1 MLLTFDVGNTE
12 TTLGLYD
19 GEVLRA
25 HWRIMTDVARTSDE
39 FGVLLRGLLSGS
51 GVKFGDVDGV
61 AIGSVVPRVTTPLAE
76 ACGTWLPATRVE
88 IIDARSPLPITL
100 QVDEPLTS

>member
-19 GEVLRA
+19 GDALRA
-25 HWRIMTDVARTSDE
+25 HWRVMTDVARTSDE
-39 FGVLLRGLLSGS
+39 FGVLLRGLLAGS
-51 GVKFGDVDGV
+51 DIPISDVTGAV
-61 AIGSVVPRVTTPLAE
+61 IGSVVPPVTTPLAE
-76 ACGTWLPATRVE
+76 ACRDWLPSVRVE

-100 QVDEPLTS
+100 A